1 MKDSLPFYLLIREG
15 FSNQIKCAL
24 ACMLSPFSHVQ
35 LFVTS
40 RTVACQ
46 APLSLG
52 ILQARILGSS
62 GDLPD
67 PEIEPTSLMSP
78 VLASLV
84 DSLPLVPP
92 GNPQTCSYI

>member
-52 ILQARILGSS
+52 ILQARILGWVAMPSS
-62 GDLPD
+62 R
-67 PEIEPTSLMSP
+67 
-78 VLASLV
+78 ASSRPRALTRILCLLYWQV
-84 DSLPLVPP
+84 GS
-92 GNPQTCSYI
+92 